1 MQCIYNPEY
10 RGLVIAKL
18 IKSADISFVKMMGSL
33 MEWRIYKHYL
43 PSLLYWRHS
52 LKISELHV
60 EHQRSWFLS
69 ACNVKVMR
77 FEKNNELQNNGDKIR
92 CRLYQ
97 NTSAPLNNKIIVHM
111 HGGGFIIGTP
121 ESHDVSFDWLV
132 YNFCWIDDKNN

>member
-18 IKSADISFVKMMGSL
+18 IKSADISFVKMMGSI
-33 MEWRIYKHYL
+33 MEWRIYKNVL

-52 LKISELHV
+52 LKISEVHV
-60 EHQRSWFLS
+60 ENQRTWFLS

-77 FEKNNELQNNGDKIR
+77 FEKSNKLQSNATIR

-97 NTSAPLNNKIIVHM
+97 NTSAPLNNKLVLLM

-121 ESHDVSFDWLV
+121 ESHDVS
-132 YNFCWIDDKNN
+132 Y